1 MNIRQPRFEV
11 NDIVASELSS
21 YNSNSNL
28 LLSDAKS
35 YFGKKYPNQ
44 EYSYDYPSHSTYQD
58 DNYSY
63 SDQELPEHIVI

>member
-11 NDIVASELSS
+11 NDLVASELSS
-21 YNSNSNL
+21 YNFDSNL
-28 LLSDAKS
+28 QSSEANS
-35 YFGKKYPNQ
+35 YFGKKSLHQ

-58 DNYSY
+58 DNYNY